1 MSRTAIT
8 FNRRELAG
16 SFGDIGTDFPLIVAM
31 ILAADLH
38 APSVLIVFGLMQV
51 LTGVIYRMPMP
62 VQPLKAMAT
71 IVITQQVA
79 GPVLLG
85 AGLAIGVVMLLL
97 SLTGALDKLA
107 KFVPKVVIRGLQLGL
122 GISLCAL
129 AFQKYIPAE
138 AAQGYLLA
146 FAAFVIII
154 AFIDSKRFP
163 AAILVIALGFAYAFA
178 FNIDVATLAGA
189 TGLHLPELHLPEAEN
204 VWKGL
209 LLLAIPQIPLSLG
222 NSILATK
229 QVSNDLFPERTDMT
243 VKRIGL
249 TYSFMN
255 LVVPFFSGVPVCHG
269 SGGMVGH
276 YAFGGRT
283 GGSVV
288 LYGLLYLIIG
298 VFFGEHFA
306 EVILVFPLPI
316 LGVILL
322 FEGAALMLLIKDT
335 TRDRKGFVIAV
346 LVGVIAFGLPYGFVI
361 ALAVGLL
368 LYYLPVRLDTLNN
381 LGARNK
387 DERDQESG

>member
-1 MSRTAIT
+1 MTVRALQ
-8 FNRRELAG
+8 FNRNELAG
-16 SFGDIGTDFPLIVAM
+16 AFGDIGTDFPLIVAM

-51 LTGVIYRMPMP
+51 LSGFVYRLPMP
-62 VQPLKAMAT
+62 VQPLKAMAA

-79 GPVLLG
+79 GTVLLG
-85 AGLAIGVVMLLL
+85 AGLAIGVIMLLL

-107 KFVPKVVIRGLQLGL
+107 KFVPKVVVRGLQLGL

-129 AFQKYIPAE
+129 AFQKYIPADDLP
-138 AAQGYLLA
+138 GYILA
-146 FAAFVIII
+146 LGAFVLII
-154 AFIDSKRFP
+154 AFLDSKRFP
-163 AAILVIALGFAYAFA
+163 AAILVIVLGFIYAFA
-178 FNIDVATLAGA
+178 FKVEFSSIAQAVGF
-189 TGLHLPELHLPEAEN
+189 HLPRLHVPDAEAL
-204 VWKGL
+204 WKGF

-243 VKRIGL
+243 IKRIGL

-255 LVVPFFSGVPVCHG
+255 LVVPFFSGIPVCHG

-288 LYGLLYLIIG
+288 LYGLLYLSIG
-298 VFFGEHFA
+298 VFFGDRFGE
-306 EVILVFPLPI
+306 IIQVFPLPI
-316 LGVILL
+316 LGVILM
-322 FEGAALMLLIKDT
+322 FEGAALMLLIKDIV
-335 TRDRKGFVIAV
+335 RDRKGFVIAM

-361 ALAVGLL
+361 ALVVGTA
-368 LYYLPVRLDTLNN
+368 LYYLPLRLNTLNN
-381 LGARNK
+381 LGVSDRE
-387 DERDQESG
+387 DD

>member
-1 MSRTAIT
+1 MTVRALQ
-8 FNRRELAG
+8 FNRNELAG
-16 SFGDIGTDFPLIVAM
+16 AFGDIGTDFPLIVAM

-51 LTGVIYRMPMP
+51 FTGVVYRMPMP
-62 VQPLKAMAT
+62 VQPLKAMAA

-79 GPVLLG
+79 GNVLLG
-85 AGLAIGVVMLLL
+85 AGLAIGIVMLIL

-107 KFVPKVVIRGLQLGL
+107 KFVPKVVVRGLQLGL

-129 AFQKYIPAE
+129 AFKKYIPADDLP
-138 AAQGYLLA
+138 GYILA
-146 FAAFVIII
+146 LGAFVLII
-154 AFIDSKRFP
+154 AFLDSKRFP
-163 AAILVIALGFAYAFA
+163 AAILVIVLGFIYAFA
-178 FNIDVATLAGA
+178 FKVEFSSIAQAVGF
-189 TGLHLPELHLPEAEN
+189 HLPQLHVPDTEAL
-204 VWKGL
+204 WKGF

-243 VKRIGL
+243 IKRIGL

-288 LYGLLYLIIG
+288 LYGLLYLGIG
-298 VFFGEHFA
+298 VFFGERFG
-306 EVILVFPLPI
+306 EIIQVFPLPV
-316 LGVILL
+316 LGVILM
-322 FEGAALMLLIKDT
+322 FEGAALMLLIKDVVS
-335 TRDRKGFVIAV
+335 DRKGFVIAV

-361 ALAVGLL
+361 ALVVGTVLH
-368 LYYLPVRLDTLNN
+368 YLPLGLKTLNN
-381 LGARNK
+381 LGVS
-387 DERDQESG
+387 ERDEE